1 MSTVI
6 TAVLY
11 AGIVVLVPLLVVL
24 PLLLL
29 ERRRED
35 GGAGLTDTSSGALF
49 RGRTDDRPDGAGHER
64 AAESDAVAC
73 RTCGAL
79 NGADYTFCRE
89 CAEPLA
95 GR

>member
-1 MSTVI
+1 MSAIV

-11 AGIVVLVPLLVVL
+11 AGVVVLVPLLVVL
-24 PLLLL
+24 PILLL

-35 GGAGLTDTSSGALF
+35 GGAGLTDTSSGAVF
-49 RGRTDDRPDGAGHER
+49 RGGADDRSNGSDHGESEA
-64 AAESDAVAC
+64 SDAVAC
-73 RTCGAL
+73 RTCGEL